1 MTWLRIWLRYGHR
14 MPLWLSHLLGAWGGW
29 LVWLF
34 SPRYRHRWWVHVQ
47 NSGTSWWQAWPSVAA
62 AGKMV
67 AELPH
72 VWSGRP
78 LRVQW
83 RGDTHIAQALEQR
96 QSILFLTPHLGA
108 FEVTPRA
115 LAKRFPETEMCVMY
129 RPPRKAE
136 LAPLLEEI
144 RNRSGLHAA
153 PASLKGVR
161 QLMSA
166 LKQGHAVGIL
176 PDQVPP
182 QGMGTWVQHFG
193 QPAYSM
199 TLAARLAQQA
209 DVVLLAWG
217 ERLSWGRGYV
227 VHVSPAPTAVPSD
240 TNEAVQCINHWMED
254 MIRTAPEQ
262 YLWGY
267 DRYKSPRVL
276 G

>member
-1 MTWLRIWLRYGHR
+1 MIWVRIWLKAGRH
-14 MPLWLSHLLGAWGGW
+14 MPLWLSHGLGAFVGW

-34 SPRYRHRWWVHVQ
+34 SGRYRQRWLSHVH
-47 NSGTSWWQAWPSVAA
+47 NSGIGVWQALPSVAA
-62 AGKMV
+62 AGQMV
-67 AELPH
+67 AELPR
-72 VWSGRP
+72 VWLGRSV
-78 LRVQW
+78 RVQW
-83 RGDTHIAQALEQR
+83 QGDELIAQALSQ
-96 QSILFLTPHLGA
+96 QKSILFLTPHLGS

-115 LAKRFPETEMCVMY
+115 LAKRFPQTQMCVMY
-129 RPPRKAE
+129 RPPRKPE

-161 QLMSA
+161 QLMA
-166 LKQGHAVGIL
+166 TLKQGHAVGIL

-182 QGMGTWVQHFG
+182 QGMGIWAQHFG

-217 ERLSWGRGYV
+217 ERLSWGRGYT
-227 VHVSPAPTAVPSD
+227 VHVSPAPTPIPPA
-240 TNEAVQCINHWMED
+240 TNEAVTCINHWMEA
-254 MIRTAPEQ
+254 MIRQAPGQ

-267 DRYKSPRVL
+267 DRYKSPRVMA
-276 G
+276 